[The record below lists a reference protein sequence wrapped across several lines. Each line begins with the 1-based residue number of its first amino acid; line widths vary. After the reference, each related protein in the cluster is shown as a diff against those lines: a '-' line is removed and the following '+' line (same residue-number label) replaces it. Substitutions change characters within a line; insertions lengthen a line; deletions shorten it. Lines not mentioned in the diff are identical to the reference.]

1 MSFLIAKCG
10 TFIRSRT
17 DSLNAWTS
25 RKAKRARTRLHLQHS
40 PGTSM
45 CQDPGPLPGGNTM
58 PTGVPNFPGRCG
70 RTSVT
75 GMSTSIY
82 RLTLVQVDVS
92 TGFSESGAPKADG
105 FWAPGV
111 G

>member
-1 MSFLIAKCG
+1 
-10 TFIRSRT
+10 
-17 DSLNAWTS
+17 
-25 RKAKRARTRLHLQHS
+25 
-40 PGTSM
+40 M

-111 G
+111 GLSPATTRGPGELRDYAGTYVNVGAYLFLFFRGLATAS